1 MNGLRSVEDTD
12 DSHPHLALGMQNH
25 ISLDQILYC
34 NLLRV
39 VRIHATS
46 ISRSTL
52 KARNFSR
59 SGVTSNR

>member
-1 MNGLRSVEDTD
+1 M
-12 DSHPHLALGMQNH
+12 ALGMQNH
-25 ISLDQILYC
+25 ISLDEILYC

-52 KARNFSR
+52 KARSFS
-59 SGVTSNR
+59 